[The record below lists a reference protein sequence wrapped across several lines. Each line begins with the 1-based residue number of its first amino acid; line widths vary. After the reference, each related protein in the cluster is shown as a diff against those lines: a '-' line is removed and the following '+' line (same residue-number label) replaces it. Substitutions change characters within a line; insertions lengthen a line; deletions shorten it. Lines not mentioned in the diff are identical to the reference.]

1 MEATIRKVLQNEDQ
15 LRALAT
21 RPFNEIDTDR
31 SGHISKDELKVVLTN
46 VSKAIKTNPPSDEQI
61 EETMKEV
68 DSNND
73 GTISF
78 EEFVELLRLILTK
91 FLQEIERE
99 RRLESETAEERKARE
114 EAEEAEKKEK
124 EEMIRKQVAAL
135 EKYLQDTGL
144 HMAFQIIYTE
154 ILQKKID
161 SQNAFAYTAMR
172 LRQIGKEAHEF
183 LPDHLRGDEE
193 S

>member
-1 MEATIRKVLQNEDQ
+1 MEATIRRVLQNEDG

-31 SGHISKDELKVVLTN
+31 SGHISKDELKIVLLN
-46 VSKAIKTNPPSDEQI
+46 VSKAMKTNPPSDEQI
-61 EETMKEV
+61 EETMKEI

-78 EEFVELLRLILTK
+78 DEFVELLRLILTK
-91 FLQEIERE
+91 YLEEIERE
-99 RRLESETAEERKARE
+99 KRLASETAEERKARE
-114 EAEEAEKKEK
+114 EAEEAEKKQK
-124 EEMIRKQVAAL
+124 DDIIRKQVAAL

-144 HMAFQIIYTE
+144 HMAFQVIYTE

-161 SQNAFAYTAMR
+161 SQHAFAYTAMR
-172 LRQIGKEAHEF
+172 LRQIGKEVHEF
-183 LPDHLRGDEE
+183 LPAHLRGDEE